1 MPERDTSGAR
11 LDRVVLHLRDGVRR
25 VVDPSDVF
33 VLDAS
38 GGDTRVRLR
47 SKAELVDVRRLD
59 ALAPLFAPFG
69 FHRIHRS
76 YVVNLRRIREL
87 RPRGRDWEVR
97 LDPPVNLVLP
107 VSRNA
112 ASGLFRLFGE
122 K

>member
-1 MPERDTSGAR
+1 
-11 LDRVVLHLRDGVRR
+11 
-25 VVDPSDVF
+25 
-33 VLDAS
+33 
-38 GGDTRVRLR
+38 
-47 SKAELVDVRRLD
+47 
-59 ALAPLFAPFG
+59 
-69 FHRIHRS
+69 
-76 YVVNLRRIREL
+76 VVNLRRIREL